1 MVNIFLYTVAPQI
14 AQFSFGDEPVNAG
27 DMSTVNCA
35 VTKGDLPMEIVWMF
49 KGKPIGT
56 DRMDMIVSS
65 TGKRVKQL
73 AIEAVAAKHAG
84 EYTCVASN
92 TAGST
97 SRSAIL
103 NVNGILMSN
112 FAWVDS
118 RESLKFYYTFNP
130 FFSGPV

>member
-1 MVNIFLYTVAPQI
+1 MNFQKTISVVVNVKLVIISSCSPVAPQI

-27 DMSTVNCA
+27 DMTTVNCA

-49 KGKPIGT
+49 EGKPIGSDRT
-56 DRMDMIVSS
+56 DTVVSN

-73 AIEAVAAKHAG
+73 AIEAVVAKHAG

-103 NVNGILMSN
+103 NVNGI
-112 FAWVDS
+112 
-118 RESLKFYYTFNP
+118 
-130 FFSGPV
+130 